1 MAIALLESEQTL
13 NTGGELSDDQL
24 MVSFG
29 RGDRSA
35 FDMLYARYKQP
46 LYGDLYRNCGNEASI
61 DELFQDIW
69 LKVVASSSR
78 YKRQGKFRSW
88 IFTMAH
94 HCIVDFY
101 RKSGRQAVGQVVEQS
116 VVDEFASDQS
126 TENIVQD
133 REILLA
139 VQAAIAC
146 LPLEQRQAF
155 CLREESGF
163 SVKEIAEIQDISVEA
178 AKSRLRYAYGK
189 LRERLADQSK

>member
-1 MAIALLESEQTL
+1 MAIALLESGKKFSA
-13 NTGGELSDDQL
+13 GGQLSDDQL

-35 FDMLYARYKQP
+35 FDLLYARYKQP
-46 LYGDLYRNCGNEASI
+46 LYGYLYRNCGNEASI

-69 LKVVASSSR
+69 LKVIASSSR
-78 YKRQGKFRSW
+78 YKRRGKFRSW
-88 IFTMAH
+88 IFTLAH

-101 RKSGRQAVGQVVEQS
+101 RKSARQAVKQSAVE
-116 VVDEFASDQS
+116 ELASNQS
-126 TENIVQD
+126 TESSVRD
-133 REILLA
+133 SEVLLA
-139 VQAAIAC
+139 VQTAIAS

-178 AKSRLRYAYGK
+178 AKSRLRYAYVK
-189 LRERLADQSK
+189 LRIKLADQSR

>member
-1 MAIALLESEQTL
+1 MAIALLESEHTVS
-13 NTGGELSDDQL
+13 TSGELSDDQL
-24 MVSFG
+24 MISFG

-46 LYGDLYRNCGNEASI
+46 LYGYLYRSCGNEASI

-69 LKVVASSSR
+69 LKVVATSSL

-101 RKSGRQAVGQVVEQS
+101 RKSGRQSVEQS
-116 VVDEFASDQS
+116 VVEEFASDQS
-126 TENIVQD
+126 TEDAIQD
-133 REILLA
+133 GEILLA

-189 LRERLADQSK
+189 LRERLAGQSK

>member
-1 MAIALLESEQTL
+1 MAIALLESR
-13 NTGGELSDDQL
+13 NSVSTGGQLSDDQL

-35 FDMLYARYKQP
+35 FDVLYARYKQP
-46 LYGDLYRNCGNEASI
+46 LYGYLYRNCGNEASI

-69 LKVVASSSR
+69 LKVIASSSR
-78 YKRQGKFRSW
+78 YQRRGKFRSW
-88 IFTMAH
+88 IFTLAH

-101 RKSGRQAVGQVVEQS
+101 RKSGRQAVEHSTVE
-116 VVDEFASDQS
+116 ELASNQS
-126 TENIVQD
+126 TESNVRD
-133 REILLA
+133 SELLLA
-139 VQAAIAC
+139 VQVAIAS

-163 SVKEIAEIQDISVEA
+163 SVKEIAQIQDISVEA

-189 LRERLADQSK
+189 LRMRLADQSK

>member
-1 MAIALLESEQTL
+1 MAIALLESEHKL
-13 NTGGELSDDQL
+13 STGGQLSDDQL

-35 FDMLYARYKQP
+35 FDTLYARYKQP
-46 LYGDLYRNCGNEASI
+46 LYGYLYRNCGNEASI

-69 LKVVASSSR
+69 LKVIASSSR
-78 YKRQGKFRSW
+78 YKRRGKFRSW
-88 IFTMAH
+88 IFTLAH

-101 RKSGRQAVGQVVEQS
+101 RKSGRPAVEQS
-116 VVDEFASDQS
+116 TVEELASKES
-126 TENIVQD
+126 TENTVQD

-139 VQAAIAC
+139 VQTAIAS

-189 LRERLADQSK
+189 LRNRLADQRK

>member
-1 MAIALLESEQTL
+1 MAIALLESGKKFS
-13 NTGGELSDDQL
+13 TGGQLSDDQL

-35 FDMLYARYKQP
+35 FDLLYARYKQP
-46 LYGDLYRNCGNEASI
+46 LYGYLYRNCGNEASI

-69 LKVVASSSR
+69 LKVIASSSR
-78 YKRQGKFRSW
+78 YKRRGKFRSW
-88 IFTMAH
+88 IFTLAH

-101 RKSGRQAVGQVVEQS
+101 RKSARQAVKQSAVE
-116 VVDEFASDQS
+116 ELASNQS
-126 TENIVQD
+126 TESSVRD
-133 REILLA
+133 SEVLLA
-139 VQAAIAC
+139 VQTAIAS

-178 AKSRLRYAYGK
+178 AKSRLRYAYVK
-189 LRERLADQSK
+189 LRIKLADQSR

>member
-1 MAIALLESEQTL
+1 MAIALLESEQRVS
-13 NTGGELSDDQL
+13 TGGELSDDQL

-46 LYGDLYRNCGNEASI
+46 LYGYLYRNCGNEASI

-78 YKRQGKFRSW
+78 YKRKGKFRSW

-101 RKSGRQAVGQVVEQS
+101 RKSGRQAVEQPFEE
-116 VVDEFASDQS
+116 EFASETS
-126 TENIVQD
+126 IENAVQD
-133 REILLA
+133 REIRLA
-139 VQAAIAC
+139 VQAAIVC

-155 CLREESGF
+155 CLREESCF

>member
-1 MAIALLESEQTL
+1 MAIALLESGKKFS
-13 NTGGELSDDQL
+13 TGGQLSDDQL

-35 FDMLYARYKQP
+35 FDFLYARYKQP
-46 LYGDLYRNCGNEASI
+46 LYGYLYRNCGNEASI

-69 LKVVASSSR
+69 LKVIASSSR
-78 YKRQGKFRSW
+78 YKRRGKFRSW
-88 IFTMAH
+88 IFTLAH

-101 RKSGRQAVGQVVEQS
+101 RKSARQAVKQSAVE
-116 VVDEFASDQS
+116 ELASNQS
-126 TENIVQD
+126 TESSVRD
-133 REILLA
+133 SEVLLA
-139 VQAAIAC
+139 VQTAIAS

-178 AKSRLRYAYGK
+178 AKSRLRYAYSK
-189 LRERLADQSK
+189 LRIRLADQNK

>member
-1 MAIALLESEQTL
+1 MGIALLECQHTDS
-13 NTGGELSDDQL
+13 TGAQLSDDQL

-29 RGDRSA
+29 KGDRSA
-35 FDMLYARYKQP
+35 FDILYARYKQP
-46 LYGDLYRNCGNEASI
+46 LYGYLYRNCGNKASV

-69 LKVVASSSR
+69 LKVIASSSR
-78 YKRQGKFRSW
+78 YKRQGKFRPW

-101 RKSGRQAVGQVVEQS
+101 RQSGRQAVEHSAVKELVS
-116 VVDEFASDQS
+116 NQS
-126 TENIVQD
+126 TENAVQD
-133 REILLA
+133 REFLAA
-139 VQAAIAC
+139 VQTAITC

-163 SVKEIAEIQDISVEA
+163 SVREIAEIQDISVEA

-189 LRERLADQSK
+189 LRKRLADQSK

>member
-1 MAIALLESEQTL
+1 MAIALLESGKKFS
-13 NTGGELSDDQL
+13 TGGQLSDDQL

-35 FDMLYARYKQP
+35 FDLLYARYKQP
-46 LYGDLYRNCGNEASI
+46 LYGYLYRNCGNEASI

-69 LKVVASSSR
+69 LKVIASSSR
-78 YKRQGKFRSW
+78 YKRRGKFRSW
-88 IFTMAH
+88 IFTLAH

-101 RKSGRQAVGQVVEQS
+101 RKSARQAVKQSAVE
-116 VVDEFASDQS
+116 ELASNQS
-126 TENIVQD
+126 TESRVRD
-133 REILLA
+133 SEVLLA
-139 VQAAIAC
+139 VQTAIAS

-178 AKSRLRYAYGK
+178 AKSRLRYAYSK
-189 LRERLADQSK
+189 LRIRLADQSK